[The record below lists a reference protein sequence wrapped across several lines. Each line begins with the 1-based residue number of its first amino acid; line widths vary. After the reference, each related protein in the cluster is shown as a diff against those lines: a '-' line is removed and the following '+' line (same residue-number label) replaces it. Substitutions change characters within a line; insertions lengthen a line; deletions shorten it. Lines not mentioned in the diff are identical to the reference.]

1 MGFWRFSFSTSDI
14 ERFSDRYREKKKE
27 ELEWQ
32 PGKGNFHRV
41 LCLMVH
47 ASIQE
52 YLFWK
57 YMIINKICLFHSR
70 LEIISKWV
78 KNKGE
83 KTQES

>member
-1 MGFWRFSFSTSDI
+1 
-14 ERFSDRYREKKKE
+14 
-27 ELEWQ
+27 
-32 PGKGNFHRV
+32 
-41 LCLMVH
+41 MVY

-57 YMIINKICLFHSR
+57 YMIFNKICLFHSR